1 MRQSVGRS
9 VTRYD
14 ICSLVCKVYEKSLN
28 PDNLRSSFKKTGIRP
43 LNPLVIDTSSTIPS
57 LVYTVKSILN
67 DNTCN
72 VAAQP
77 ASQITNNT
85 NNDSISVGD
94 FFAKRRGDVLKPRR
108 NISSVIAGKA
118 ITEIDVS
125 ENIEEYQLEIAKK
138 KNKPNGSK
146 IKKIVNRN
154 RIRNIPIMNNSLGLQ
169 KKTPKSL
176 TFITVIYEDVNIRD
190 EKCCVCGDF
199 EPMALRDKPYI
210 EFVKWAHCVVCCH
223 WVHLSY
229 CVPEKWLEKTR
240 KLYVCIVN
248 NNVNFEIFCCIFQF
262 LVDCLI

>member
-1 MRQSVGRS
+1 
-9 VTRYD
+9 
-14 ICSLVCKVYEKSLN
+14 
-28 PDNLRSSFKKTGIRP
+28 
-43 LNPLVIDTSSTIPS
+43 
-57 LVYTVKSILN
+57 
-67 DNTCN
+67 
-72 VAAQP
+72 
-77 ASQITNNT
+77 
-85 NNDSISVGD
+85 VGD

-248 NNVNFEIFCCIFQF
+248 NNENFEIFCCIFQF